1 MNRKQFQILVAVG
14 LVLGGYG
21 LFVLRSQRDSYK
33 ISDATSTQK
42 VLPTFPLNEIERVR
56 IKQSSGEVNLEK
68 SDELWRV
75 KERSGY
81 LANFSEISDLL
92 RKVWELKPVREEK
105 VGESQLARLQ
115 LVAPD
120 KGTNSATL
128 VEFQDKSGKVLQALL
143 LGKNYTRNSGDA
155 SPMGGGVAVGR
166 YVLVPEPKPAKVF
179 LVGETFANLETKPE
193 TWINKDFFKIE
204 KIKSVSVTSTN
215 GTSWT
220 LTRDKEGGEL
230 KLADAK
236 ADEVLD
242 QAKAGG
248 PGNVFGF
255 PSFTDVSPASTKPEE
270 TGLNHP
276 TIAKITTFENFA
288 YTVQIGLA
296 PTGEDHS
303 LTLALEANLPKERI
317 QGADEKPEDKDKL
330 DKEFKDGLVKLEAKL
345 KTEKSL
351 EKWVFLVPKYVVDPL
366 LKDRKDF
373 FADKV
378 DSKQPP
384 GGINPLGAPGL
395 PPGFPGIDDI
405 K

>member
-105 VGESQLARLQ
+105 VGESQLGRLQ
-115 LVAPD
+115 LLAPD

-155 SPMGGGVAVGR
+155 SPMGGGGAVGR

-193 TWINKDFFKIE
+193 TWINKDFF
-204 KIKSVSVTSTN
+204 
-215 GTSWT
+215 
-220 LTRDKEGGEL
+220 
-230 KLADAK
+230 
-236 ADEVLD
+236 
-242 QAKAGG
+242 
-248 PGNVFGF
+248 
-255 PSFTDVSPASTKPEE
+255 
-270 TGLNHP
+270 
-276 TIAKITTFENFA
+276 
-288 YTVQIGLA
+288 
-296 PTGEDHS
+296 
-303 LTLALEANLPKERI
+303 
-317 QGADEKPEDKDKL
+317 
-330 DKEFKDGLVKLEAKL
+330 
-345 KTEKSL
+345 
-351 EKWVFLVPKYVVDPL
+351 
-366 LKDRKDF
+366 
-373 FADKV
+373 
-378 DSKQPP
+378 
-384 GGINPLGAPGL
+384 
-395 PPGFPGIDDI
+395 
-405 K
+405 